1 MCARLADQLAILL
14 KQRAGKVQPVFDIWR
29 KSSPPK
35 HDAHFITNGR
45 NPAGEK
51 LQFYGIHVIN
61 DSDNFDVDTSAQQT
75 T

>member
-1 MCARLADQLAILL
+1 
-14 KQRAGKVQPVFDIWR
+14 QPVFDIWR
-29 KSSPPK
+29 KSSSPQ
-35 HDAHFITNGR
+35 HDAHLITNGG

-61 DSDNFDVDTSAQQT
+61 DSDSFDVYTSEQQT